1 MFSGGSQ
8 SWQRQPRLSG
18 KCIPG
23 PGWEQKGFPWQGQR
37 VRLCPEHH
45 AHQAGTVSIL
55 HLTHPTW
62 APGGQDQCGVGTS

>member
-1 MFSGGSQ
+1 MFSGGSL

-37 VRLCPEHH
+37 VRLCS
-45 AHQAGTVSIL
+45 QSTT
-55 HLTHPTW
+55 LTRLGLSVYFT
-62 APGGQDQCGVGTS
+62 